1 MSKRNLKNRILQT
14 YPTPIAQLCQE
25 VFKKENENSGRDI
38 IKAFDFL
45 WIFLGIVILSDYMRY
60 NSPSKKQNIRL
71 ISSLRSMTVEKWM
84 EEFRSLVP
92 FLGEDPFIP
101 DLINYFRTKIAPN
114 EDILNNFSRFRKRIN
129 LDYIPIDSYE
139 IKKNKNRLINMLK
152 EMSFLSKYS
161 LVIMTEQGSYILK
174 GISEMK
180 KTEDFPGVKPGE
192 VGILSPDRSSFL
204 NLSPFITPSTDSSGI
219 IFTNFFRD
227 KTAYMNFVQ
236 NPAMVPDFYE
246 YKNIM
251 LGKPDFSKLESR
263 FSDFPSFPGV
273 QEKLAEVLASKSKR
287 RILIEGYPGSG
298 KTMLTARMEKFIDPS
313 EFVIFKYYLEESHL
327 LSSSAIFSRFFY
339 TKLNSIL
346 EKPHTINFKGQ
357 EWKDFQKAVIGDFRK
372 SGKRVV
378 FVIDSID
385 IARHEFANE
394 QFGLYQFLQYDFPEN
409 LYLIMTTRTG
419 DYPVRFDARIKIQ
432 DIHLSETTGLFRES
446 NIDGNELLKAYQYY
460 EGSRGYIFHSIIDK
474 SEGFGGLPV
483 SIRQRFIDLL
493 FIYKIFH
500 PIREKI
506 CSYLSK
512 ASSPCSLAEI
522 AGDLEIYAPVIMK
535 HIASIR
541 PILKMEMGENEPLYR
556 LFVPAF
562 AVYVKKLEKPQKEK
576 GEISR
581 S

>member
-1 MSKRNLKNRILQT
+1 MSKRNLKDRILHT
-14 YPTPIAQLCQE
+14 YPTPVAQLCQE
-25 VFKKENENSGRDI
+25 IFKKENENSARDI

-45 WIFLGIVILSDYMRY
+45 WTFLGISVLSDYMRY

-71 ISSLRSMTVEKWM
+71 ISSLRSMTPEKWI
-84 EEFRSLVP
+84 EEFKSLIP

-101 DLINYFRTKIAPN
+101 DLIYYFRTKIAPN
-114 EDILNNFSRFRKRIN
+114 EDILNNFNRFRKRIN
-129 LDYIPIDSYE
+129 LDYIPIDSFE

-152 EMSFLSKYS
+152 EMSFLSKYT
-161 LVIMTEQGSYILK
+161 LMMATENGSYILK
-174 GISEMK
+174 GISPPK
-180 KTEDFPGVKPGE
+180 KTDDFPGVKPGE
-192 VGILSPDRSSFL
+192 VGLLSPDKSSFL
-204 NLSPFITPSTDSSGI
+204 NLSPFIVASANSTGI
-219 IFTNFFRD
+219 VFTNFFRD
-227 KTAYMNFVQ
+227 KTAYMKFVQ
-236 NPAMVPDFYE
+236 NPAMISDFYE

-263 FSDFPSFPGV
+263 FSETPSFPGV
-273 QEKLAEVLASKSKR
+273 REKLAKVLADRTGR

-298 KTMLTARMEKFIDPS
+298 KTMLTARIENFIDSS
-313 EFVIFKYYLEESHL
+313 EFIIFKYYLEESHL

-346 EKPHTINFKGQ
+346 DKPYTISFKGQ
-357 EWKDFQKAVIGDFRK
+357 EWKDFQKSVIGDFRK
-372 SGKRVV
+372 SGKKVI

-385 IARHEFANE
+385 IARNEFTNE

-419 DYPVRFDARIKIQ
+419 DYPVRFDSRIKIH

-446 NIDGNELLKAYQYY
+446 SVDGNDLLKAYNYY

-474 SEGFGGLPV
+474 SEGFGGIPV

-506 CSYLSK
+506 CTYLAK
-512 ASSPCSLAEI
+512 ASSPCSLGEI

-535 HIASIR
+535 HLASIR
-541 PILKMEMGENEPLYR
+541 PILKTEMGENELLYR

-562 AVYVKKLEKPQKEK
+562 AVYVKRLEKPQKDKE
-576 GEISR
+576 
-581 S
+581 